1 MYVGKNRIV
10 GSMRLCIYEGE
21 SGAARV
27 QLVVPGMKRRGR
39 KTPPEQRAHLAAES
53 SSPRAAVI
61 PDARAPCSPH
71 ICQGAGALE
80 VVPVVRPVA

>member
-1 MYVGKNRIV
+1 
-10 GSMRLCIYEGE
+10 MRLRIYEEE

-27 QLVVPGMKRRGR
+27 RLVVPGMNRHAR
-39 KTPPEQRAHLAAES
+39 KTPPQQRDHFATES

-61 PDARAPCSPH
+61 PDAPAPCSPH
-71 ICQGAGALE
+71 IGQGPGALQ